1 MQGLKNRSPL
11 SPVSLA
17 PIGYFQDSEKV
28 TSSGDD
34 TGEEEKSKILT
45 HVVPLVRV
53 GVGVGC

>member
-11 SPVSLA
+11 SLVSLA
-17 PIGYFQDSEKV
+17 LIGYFQDSEKV

-34 TGEEEKSKILT
+34 TGEEGKCKILT